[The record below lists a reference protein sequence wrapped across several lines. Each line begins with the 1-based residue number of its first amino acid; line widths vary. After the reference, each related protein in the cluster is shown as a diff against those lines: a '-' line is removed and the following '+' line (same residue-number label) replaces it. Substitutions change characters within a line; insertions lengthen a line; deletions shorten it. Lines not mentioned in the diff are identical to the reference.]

1 MSDATKIVMG
11 TIGAS
16 AFLAVVAVV
25 YVSLYMA

>member
-16 AFLAVVAVV
+16 AFLALVTVA
-25 YVSLYMA
+25 YVALYMA